1 MGAALF
7 EGAMSASHP
16 IVLALD
22 FDGVVCD
29 GLREY
34 FQTAWRAYCQIWQPD
49 NLSPS
54 EDLSPK
60 FYRLRPVVET
70 GWEMPIL
77 IRALVLGIE
86 EREILQ
92 DWALISAQI
101 ITEEALDAAS
111 VSTIVD
117 EIRDRWIA
125 TDIDGWLGEH
135 RFYPGVIER
144 LREGLASSTYCV
156 IISTKEGRFIKQ
168 LLQQQGITLSDQ
180 QVYGKEVKRP
190 KYQILKELNAE
201 YGEATSI
208 WFVEDRLKTLETVK
222 KQPDLKNVT
231 LFLADWGYNT
241 IADRALVS
249 EDDRIRLL
257 SLEQFAQD
265 FATWDSQ
272 SKNC

>member
-1 MGAALF
+1 MAANY
-7 EGAMSASHP
+7 P

-34 FQTAWRAYCQIWQPD
+34 LQTAWRAYCQIWQPD
-49 NLSPS
+49 
-54 EDLSPK
+54 DLSLSKELAPG
-60 FYRLRPVVET
+60 FYRLRPVVEA

-86 EREILQ
+86 ERKILQ
-92 DWALISAQI
+92 DWATIATQI
-101 ITEEALDAAS
+101 VTEDNLDAAS
-111 VSTIVD
+111 VSAIVD
-117 EIRDRWIA
+117 DIRDQWIA
-125 TDIDGWLGEH
+125 TNIDSWLGEH

-144 LREGLASSTYCV
+144 LREGLASSTHCV

-168 LLQQQGITLSDQ
+168 LLQQQGIALLDQ
-180 QVYGKEVKRP
+180 QIYGKEVKRP

-201 YGEATSI
+201 YGETASI

-222 KQPDLKNVT
+222 KQPGLENVT

-241 IADRALVS
+241 IVEQQSIL
-249 EDDRIRLL
+249 EDDRIYLL
-257 SLEQFAQD
+257 SLEQFTQD
-265 FATWDSQ
+265 FAAWIVQ
-272 SKNC
+272 KN

>member
-7 EGAMSASHP
+7 ESAMSIIHP

-29 GLREY
+29 GLKEY

-49 NLSPS
+49 DLSPS
-54 EDLSPK
+54 QELAPK

-86 EREILQ
+86 ERKISQ
-92 DWALISAQI
+92 DWATIAAQI
-101 ITEEALDAAS
+101 VTENNLDAAS
-111 VSTIVD
+111 VSAIVD
-117 EIRDRWIA
+117 NIRDQWIA
-125 TDIDGWLGEH
+125 TDIDSWLGEH

-144 LREGLASSTYCV
+144 LREELASSTHCV

-168 LLQQQGITLSDQ
+168 LLQQQGIALSDQ
-180 QVYGKEVKRP
+180 QIYGKEVKRP

-201 YGEATSI
+201 YGETTLI

-222 KQPDLKNVT
+222 KQSGLENVT

-241 IADRALVS
+241 IVEQQSIL
-249 EDDRIRLL
+249 EDDRIHLL
-257 SLEQFAQD
+257 PLEQFTQD
-265 FATWDSQ
+265 FAAWVPQKT
-272 SKNC
+272 K

>member
-7 EGAMSASHP
+7 ESDMSVSDP

-49 NLSPS
+49 DLSPS
-54 EDLSPK
+54 EDLAPQ

-86 EREILQ
+86 ERKILQ
-92 DWALISAQI
+92 DWVTIAAQI
-101 ITEEALDAAS
+101 VTEDALDAAS
-111 VSTIVD
+111 VSAIVD
-117 EIRDRWIA
+117 DIRDQWIA
-125 TDIDGWLGEH
+125 TDLNSWLGEH

-144 LREGLASSTYCV
+144 LREVLASSTHCL

-168 LLQQQGITLSDQ
+168 LLQQQGIVISDQ

-201 YGEATSI
+201 YGETTSI
-208 WFVEDRLKTLETVK
+208 WFVEDRLKTLEAVK
-222 KQPDLKNVT
+222 KQPGLENVT
-231 LFLADWGYNT
+231 LFLVDWGYNT
-241 IADRALVS
+241 IADQQSIL
-249 EDDRIRLL
+249 DDDLIHLL
-257 SLEQFAQD
+257 LLEQFTQD
-265 FATWDSQ
+265 FATWVPQ
-272 SKNC
+272 QTK

>member
-1 MGAALF
+1 
-7 EGAMSASHP
+7 MSASHP

-34 FQTAWRAYCQIWQPD
+34 FQTAWRAYCHIWQPD
-49 NLSPS
+49 DLTPI
-54 EDLSPK
+54 EDLAPK

-86 EREILQ
+86 ERKIFQ
-92 DWALISAQI
+92 NWVTIAAQI
-101 ITEEALDAAS
+101 IIEDALDAAS
-111 VSTIVD
+111 VSAIVD
-117 EIRDRWIA
+117 DIRDQWIA
-125 TDIDGWLGEH
+125 TDLDSWLGEH

-144 LREGLASSTYCV
+144 LREELASSTDCV

-168 LLQQQGITLSDQ
+168 LLQQQGITLTDQ
-180 QVYGKEVKRP
+180 QIYGKEVKRP

-201 YGEATSI
+201 YGEKTSI
-208 WFVEDRLKTLETVK
+208 WFVEDRLKTLEAVK
-222 KQPDLKNVT
+222 KQQGLENVM

-241 IADRALVS
+241 IADQQSILD
-249 EDDRIRLL
+249 DDRIHLL
-257 SLEQFAQD
+257 SLEQFTQD
-265 FATWDSQ
+265 FATWVPQ
-272 SKNC
+272 QTK